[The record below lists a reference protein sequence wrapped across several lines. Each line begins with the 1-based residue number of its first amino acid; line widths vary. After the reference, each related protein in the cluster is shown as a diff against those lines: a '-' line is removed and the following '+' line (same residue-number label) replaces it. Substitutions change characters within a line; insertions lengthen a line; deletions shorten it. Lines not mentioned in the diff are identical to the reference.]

1 MQLGLTLNPTD
12 SPKRVCEVVRKAERY
27 GFDFCY
33 IADQGFQ
40 RDVFVTLTAVL
51 ANTDRIRVGA
61 GVTNPFSRSL
71 PGLLATARSL
81 KAVGRERVFMGLGMG
96 GSRVIKPLR
105 IVRHRAL
112 ASLEA
117 AIIACQDCGIP
128 VHVAGRGPRVLAM
141 AGRLADEIM
150 VGGDGLA
157 RTMAALRVGCS
168 DDARRAPINWS
179 VFIAPTPAT
188 REAIRQRIAYSLA
201 DSPREAYERFG
212 LTETDVQTMAH
223 LARVASLAEAAR
235 RVPDEMLNTD
245 SVIVSDDPEAV
256 TRTIQR
262 TLREH
267 GMDSPVLVLPTDLSL
282 ADEQLDFVKDVISR
296 LLHDPIS
303 TVKH

>member
-12 SPKRVCEVVRKAERY
+12 SPQRVCEVVRKAERY

-40 RDVFVTLTAVL
+40 RDVFVTLAAVL
-51 ANTDRIRVGA
+51 GTTDRIRVGP

-71 PGLLATARSL
+71 PGLLAAARSL
-81 KAVGRERVFMGLGMG
+81 KALGCDRVFMGLGMG
-96 GSRVIKPLR
+96 GSRVLKPLH
-105 IVRHRAL
+105 IVRQRPL

-117 AIIACQDCGIP
+117 AIIACQGCRVP

-157 RTMAALRVGCS
+157 RTIAALGIEDREDG
-168 DDARRAPINWS
+168 RRAPINWS

-201 DSPREAYERFG
+201 DSPRETYARFG
-212 LTETDVQTMAH
+212 LTETDVQNMAYT
-223 LARVASLAEAAR
+223 ARVAGLAEAAR
-235 RVPDEMLNTD
+235 RVPDEMLNGD
-245 SVIVSDDPEAV
+245 SVIVGDDPKAV
-256 TRTIQR
+256 SLTIQR
-262 TLREH
+262 TLRQH
-267 GMDSPVLVLPTDLSL
+267 GMDAPVLVLPTDLRL
-282 ADEQLDFVKDVISR
+282 ADEQLDFVKDVVR
-296 LLHDPIS
+296 HLRE
-303 TVKH
+303 

>member
-12 SPKRVCEVVRKAERY
+12 SPQRVCEVVRKAERY

-33 IADQGFQ
+33 VADQGFQ

-51 ANTDRIRVGA
+51 AETDRIRVGA
-61 GVTNPFSRSL
+61 GVTNPLSRSL
-71 PGLLATARSL
+71 PSLLATARSL

-96 GSRVIKPLR
+96 GSRVLKPLR
-105 IVRHRAL
+105 ITRHRAL
-112 ASLEA
+112 ASLEV
-117 AIIACQDCGIP
+117 AIIACKGCGIP

-141 AGRLADEIM
+141 AGRLADEII

-157 RTMAALRVGCS
+157 RTMAALRVGYG
-168 DDARRAPINWS
+168 DDRPRAPINWS

-188 REAIRQRIAYSLA
+188 REAMRQRIAYSLA
-201 DSPREAYERFG
+201 DSPKETYERFG

-223 LARVASLAEAAR
+223 TARVASLAEA
-235 RVPDEMLNTD
+235 D
-245 SVIVSDDPEAV
+245 SVIVSDDPQAV

-267 GMDSPVLVLPTDLSL
+267 AMDSPVLVLPTDLSL
-282 ADEQLDFVKDVISR
+282 ADEQLDFVKDVIPR
-296 LLHDPIS
+296 LLHDRVS
-303 TVKH
+303 TAGGATRVPRRT

>member
-12 SPKRVCEVVRKAERY
+12 SPQRVCEVVRKAERY

-51 ANTDRIRVGA
+51 ARTDRIRVGA
-61 GVTNPFSRSL
+61 GVTNPFTRSL
-71 PGLLATARSL
+71 PSLLATARSL
-81 KAVGRERVFMGLGMG
+81 KAVAVSVGRERVFMGLGMG
-96 GSRVIKPLR
+96 GSRVLEPLR
-105 IVRHRAL
+105 MARHRAL

-117 AIIACQDCGIP
+117 AIVACQALGIP
-128 VHVAGRGPRVLAM
+128 VHVAGRGPRVLAL

-157 RTMAALRVGCS
+157 RTMAAVRVGS
-168 DDARRAPINWS
+168 TDDARRASAPAPVNWS
-179 VFIAPTPAT
+179 VFVAPTPAT

-212 LTETDVQTMAH
+212 LTETDVQAMAH
-223 LARVASLAEAAR
+223 TARVASLAEAAR

-245 SVIVSDDPEAV
+245 SVIVSDDPESV

-267 GMDSPVLVLPTDLSL
+267 RMDSPVLVLPTDLSL
-282 ADEQLDFVKDVISR
+282 ADEQLDFVKDVIPR
-296 LLHDPIS
+296 L
-303 TVKH
+303 TE